1 MLAVKVSAK
10 SPTAMAIPIPICG
23 TGSPARI
30 AAERSFAKTMIRCR
44 GRTKIRGYYN
54 QTQVA
59 VYPKNYRTHELCRI
73 AKDLNCVINSF

>member
-1 MLAVKVSAK
+1 
-10 SPTAMAIPIPICG
+10 
-23 TGSPARI
+23 
-30 AAERSFAKTMIRCR
+30 MIRCR

-54 QTQVA
+54 QTQVT